1 LIKHNFFFVYL
12 LKQFKQL
19 EKMANKKKNL
29 TKSSL
34 DYNEIYNHVWLSF
47 KPLNQ
52 ESSKKQF
59 MYDLICRY
67 SLLAL
72 ETGLRYGDLIKLNSN
87 DFILQQPVVNGKM
100 YQFYQAKV
108 FMSKT
113 EAPVMVKVNYNVFNS
128 IKQNIDKWNLNG
140 RLFYN
145 SINDIGVLP
154 LATLNRLLKDFFKN
168 TEVSSHSLRK
178 TAGYNIYKNSNNIA
192 YAQRLLG
199 HKNLKSTL
207 HYLAPE
213 QIEFDTYYLET
224 MIK

>member
-1 LIKHNFFFVYL
+1 
-12 LKQFKQL
+12 
-19 EKMANKKKNL
+19 MANKKKNL

-128 IKQNIDKWNLNG
+128 IKQNINKWNLNG

>member
-1 LIKHNFFFVYL
+1 
-12 LKQFKQL
+12 
-19 EKMANKKKNL
+19 MANKKKNL

>member
-1 LIKHNFFFVYL
+1 
-12 LKQFKQL
+12 
-19 EKMANKKKNL
+19 MANKKKNL

-72 ETGLRYGDLIKLNSN
+72 ETGLRYGDLIKLSSN
-87 DFILQQPVVNGKM
+87 DFILQQPIVNGKM

-108 FMSKT
+108 VMSKT

-168 TEVSSHSLRK
+168 AEVSSHSLRK

>member
-87 DFILQQPVVNGKM
+87 DFILQQPIVNGKM

-128 IKQNIDKWNLNG
+128 IKQNVDKWNLNG

>member
-1 LIKHNFFFVYL
+1 
-12 LKQFKQL
+12 
-19 EKMANKKKNL
+19 
-29 TKSSL
+29 
-34 DYNEIYNHVWLSF
+34 
-47 KPLNQ
+47 
-52 ESSKKQF
+52 
-59 MYDLICRY
+59 
-67 SLLAL
+67 LAL

>member
-108 FMSKT
+108 VMSKT